1 MFKVVIKNDVSLK
14 IDEFL
19 ENYSN
24 IFLDRFSDTGI
35 FSENV
40 IRWNFIK
47 SVKNI
52 RNEVFEKIES
62 ELSQEL
68 IFWYKEISKT
78 TFQFYTSIEKPRYRL
93 KIEYSED
100 LKETTRFIEKIE
112 FHKK

>member
-40 IRWNFIK
+40 IR
-47 SVKNI
+47 
-52 RNEVFEKIES
+52 
-62 ELSQEL
+62 
-68 IFWYKEISKT
+68 
-78 TFQFYTSIEKPRYRL
+78 
-93 KIEYSED
+93 
-100 LKETTRFIEKIE
+100 
-112 FHKK
+112 